1 MALAAEQADLIV
13 TAGLDD
19 GLADLAAACCAVPCV
34 AVPSVAVPGPAEA
47 NAGAYAGADAGAYP
61 DDNAAANAVATARA
75 VAALFAAGAISDV
88 GQLAPAEPWA
98 VPRTRVSESTRR
110 RATASFG

>member
-1 MALAAEQADLIV
+1 VLFGPAMALAAEQADLIV

-34 AVPSVAVPGPAEA
+34 AVP
-47 NAGAYAGADAGAYP
+47 GA
-61 DDNAAANAVATARA
+61 ATARA

-88 GQLAPAEPWA
+88 GQLAPAGPSA
-98 VPRTRVSESTRR
+98 VPPTRDSESVRR
-110 RATASFG
+110 RTTASFG